1 MRPGPNG
8 RKIRGSRYGKGK
20 RWQARWVEDHGG
32 HSIEKARAFA
42 SKDAALAHL
51 ARIAV
56 HGPDLPRPRITVGA
70 YADTWRKS
78 QLHHR
83 AHTQA
88 ALNTI
93 FTRMIQPELGRL
105 PVAGTTRV
113 DVQNA
118 VTQWAS
124 HYSPTTVSQAYSYT
138 RTLFASA
145 VVDRIISESPCVR
158 ISLPPRDKKRLV
170 PLTPDQVKT
179 ITAAMP
185 EHLRAAVILAAATGL
200 RIGEI
205 GGLAPEHV
213 ESGVVS
219 VIRQLHETR
228 ASQPVFGPPK
238 TKGSVRDV
246 SMGAVATAAV
256 QQHMEDHT
264 TRSGLV
270 FGTVWG
276 YPLDRRRASAAW
288 RDATKGLALPPDTG
302 WHALRHFH
310 ASALISAGLSP
321 RAVADRLGHSTV
333 TQTLSTY
340 SHLWGTDDEKSV
352 AAIDAI
358 IGD

>member
-56 HGPDLPRPRITVGA
+56 HGPDMPRPRVTVGE
-70 YADTWRKS
+70 YAETWLKS

-83 AHTQA
+83 AHTKA

-93 FTRMIQPELGRL
+93 FTRMVQPELGRL
-105 PVAGTTRV
+105 PVAGVTRV

-124 HYSPTTVSQAYSYT
+124 HYSPTTVYQAYSYT
-138 RTLFASA
+138 RTLFSAA
-145 VVDRIISESPCVR
+145 VVDRIIPESPCVR
-158 ISLPPRDKKRLV
+158 ISLPARDKERLV
-170 PLTPDQVKT
+170 PLTPEQVKV
-179 ITAAMP
+179 ITLAMP
-185 EHLRAAVILAAATGL
+185 PHLRAAVTLAAATGL
-200 RIGEI
+200 RIGEL
-205 GGLAPEHV
+205 GGLAPEHIQD
-213 ESGVVS
+213 GVVS
-219 VIRQLHETR
+219 VVRQLHETR
-228 ASQPVFGPPK
+228 AGQPVFGPPK
-238 TKGSVRDV
+238 TKGSLRDV
-246 SMGAVATAAV
+246 SMGTVAEAAV
-256 QQHMEDHT
+256 RLHMEDHST
-264 TRSGLV
+264 QSGLV
-270 FGTVWG
+270 FGTLRG
-276 YPLDRRRASAAW
+276 LPLDRRRASAAW
-288 RDATKGLALPPDTG
+288 RTAAKGLALPPDTG

-340 SHLWGTDDEKSV
+340 SHLWGTDDAKSV

-358 IGD
+358 LGG

>member
-8 RKIRGSRYGKGK
+8 RKIKGPRHGKGK

-32 HSIEKARAFA
+32 NSTEKAKAFE

-56 HGPDLPRPRITVGA
+56 HGPDLPRPRITVGE
-70 YADTWRKS
+70 YAATWLQS

-88 ALNTI
+88 ALSTI
-93 FTRMIQPELGRL
+93 FTRMIRPELGRL
-105 PVAGTTRV
+105 PVAGVTRV

-124 HYSPTTVSQAYSYT
+124 HYSPTTVYQAYSWT
-138 RTLFASA
+138 RTLFAAA
-145 VVDRIISESPCVR
+145 VIDRIISETPCVR
-158 ISLPPRDKKRLV
+158 VSLPARERKRIV
-170 PLTPDQVKT
+170 PLTPAQVRQ

-185 EHLRAAVILAAATGL
+185 EHLRAAVTLAAATGL

-205 GGLAPEHV
+205 GGLAPEHI
-213 ESGVVS
+213 SGGVVS
-219 VIRQLHETR
+219 VVRQLHETR
-228 ASQPVFGPPK
+228 AGQPTFGPPK

-246 SMGAVATAAV
+246 SMGEVATAAV
-256 QQHMEDHT
+256 ERHLKDHST
-264 TRSGLV
+264 LSGLV
-270 FGTVWG
+270 FGTQRG
-276 YPLDRRRASAAW
+276 FPLDRRRASAAW
-288 RDATKGLALPPDTG
+288 RAAARGLDLPPDTG

-310 ASALISAGLSP
+310 ASALIAAGLSP

-340 SHLWGTDDEKSV
+340 SHLWGTDDAKSI

-358 IGD
+358 LGT